1 MGDDE
6 ERAKVHAVAYEQ
18 AVRSLDQQTAQWEHL
33 RARAGLLVSTAGISG
48 AFLGG
53 LTFNS
58 AQRGSL
64 TGWGLAGLVVAA
76 LGFLVVTLATV
87 SIWWPT
93 EGGFT
98 LNPGV
103 IVQQWADES
112 PATCSE
118 LHRDLALYMGA
129 HQVRNQRAI
138 ERHLRWFAY
147 ALIAFLIELIALGMA
162 VWDVSA

>member
-6 ERAKVHAVAYEQ
+6 QRAKVHAVAYEQ
-18 AVRSLDQQTAQWEHL
+18 AVRSLDRQAERWEHL
-33 RARAGLLVSTAGISG
+33 RARAGLLVSTAGVSG

-64 TGWGLAGLVVAA
+64 TALGLAGLIVAA
-76 LGFLVVTLATV
+76 LGFLVITLATV

-93 EGGFT
+93 EGVFT
-98 LNPGV
+98 LKPGM

-112 PATCSE
+112 PATFSE
-118 LHRDLALYMGA
+118 LHRDLALYM
-129 HQVRNQRAI
+129 HTR
-138 ERHLRWFAY
+138 
-147 ALIAFLIELIALGMA
+147 
-162 VWDVSA
+162 SATSRRSTGTSAGSRTR